1 MSVRNCLSKAEIF
14 LGVATPQSGQ
24 CYRDD
29 ALEAIGRM
37 KRGTASLVLS
47 RDVMTNVDIV
57 DNLRQ

>member
-1 MSVRNCLSKAEIF
+1 LSKAETF